1 MALAGSLPN
10 QITPHLSLFFK
21 LSSII
26 ILPHLVE
33 SNLYFKK
40 MGILSEMRDVWVQRR
55 AKFFIIPSPAEDQKK
70 LRAQQSSQGFFF
82 FWLIIL
88 PHLVE
93 SNLYFKKV
101 GILSEMRDVWVQRRA
116 KFFIIPSPAEDQKK
130 LRAQQSSQEGIR
142 AGLKAAAIT
151 GIFTAV
157 PTIFLRSFSLVTDCP
172 FDCSS

>member
-1 MALAGSLPN
+1 MNKHIKKVMALAGSLPN

-70 LRAQQSSQGFFF
+70 LRAQQSSQ
-82 FWLIIL
+82 
-88 PHLVE
+88 
-93 SNLYFKKV
+93 
-101 GILSEMRDVWVQRRA
+101 
-116 KFFIIPSPAEDQKK
+116 
-130 LRAQQSSQEGIR
+130 EGIR

-157 PTIFLRSFSLVTDCP
+157 PTLIAVRKVAWAKANLNHTAQALIISGGNSRAQ
-172 FDCSS
+172 FDNKTA

>member
-1 MALAGSLPN
+1 MNKHIKKVMALAGSLPN

-70 LRAQQSSQGFFF
+70 LRAQQSSQ
-82 FWLIIL
+82 
-88 PHLVE
+88 
-93 SNLYFKKV
+93 
-101 GILSEMRDVWVQRRA
+101 
-116 KFFIIPSPAEDQKK
+116 
-130 LRAQQSSQEGIR
+130 EGIR

-157 PTIFLRSFSLVTDCP
+157 PTLIAVRKVAWAKANLNHTAQALIISGVFLVVICLICYRLNNIDCRLLHY
-172 FDCSS
+172 C

>member
-70 LRAQQSSQGFFF
+70 LRAQQSSQ
-82 FWLIIL
+82 
-88 PHLVE
+88 
-93 SNLYFKKV
+93 
-101 GILSEMRDVWVQRRA
+101 EMRDVWVQRRA

>member
-1 MALAGSLPN
+1 MNKHIKKVMALAGSLPN

-70 LRAQQSSQGFFF
+70 LRAQQSSQ
-82 FWLIIL
+82 
-88 PHLVE
+88 
-93 SNLYFKKV
+93 
-101 GILSEMRDVWVQRRA
+101 
-116 KFFIIPSPAEDQKK
+116 
-130 LRAQQSSQEGIR
+130 EGIR

-157 PTIFLRSFSLVTDCP
+157 PTLIAVRKVAWAKANLNHTAQALIISGGVF
-172 FDCSS
+172 

>member
-70 LRAQQSSQGFFF
+70 LRAQQSSQ
-82 FWLIIL
+82 
-88 PHLVE
+88 
-93 SNLYFKKV
+93 
-101 GILSEMRDVWVQRRA
+101 
-116 KFFIIPSPAEDQKK
+116 
-130 LRAQQSSQEGIR
+130 EGIR